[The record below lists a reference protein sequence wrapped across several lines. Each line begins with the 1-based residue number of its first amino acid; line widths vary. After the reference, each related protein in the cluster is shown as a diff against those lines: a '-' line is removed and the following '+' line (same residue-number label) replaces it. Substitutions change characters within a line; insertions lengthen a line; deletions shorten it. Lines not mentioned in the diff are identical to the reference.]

1 MHSMRHSNFIILISL
16 LVGLWI
22 CPVMAV
28 AEPVQTDSTDYDPV
42 KGNQQVKKLIGNIE
56 KKPVD
61 PGQYESLRNE
71 IAGHLRQGEKQQEVL
86 QKEVEGIDAALKAL
100 GDKVEGE
107 SARLAKERAGLGSMR
122 KLKEAQLAEYRLL
135 AINGKEALKRLE
147 VKRQE
152 GQRSRVL
159 GKEAPLWSLVTEF
172 RRSAGERLLPDW
184 AKIRQGIQA
193 VTEHQV
199 VALVLSAF
207 LALWLFAMLAVK
219 VERYLDSDR
228 GGSLV
233 LLVALI
239 NRHSLLYRLG
249 LAIVVGVTSAS
260 WLLLPRDEAASFL
273 PWLSLSLLI
282 ALLLPALAESLC
294 RSTGQSTLGGILSVP
309 QRWLV
314 RLAAVGA
321 ALLVF
326 TLGAPDLDLVSEPV
340 SLLLRFVVV
349 CCTTFLMAL
358 TIISLSCFIP
368 VLRARGRML
377 RFLLFVAA
385 AVVLYLEVF
394 GFRAFSSHLL
404 SGFAWS
410 FVLFAAAVM
419 VLDLARAFFAI
430 VFDNRHRM
438 FERLGIRL
446 DEGDED
452 ELLRGI
458 GWLRAILKFILAVS
472 ILLVLVEIWDF
483 AGVYAQAIVAFLV
496 NGFEIG
502 KLLIVPV
509 RIVLGVFIFIVG
521 WSLTLW
527 VKKILDQKW
536 EQEAALA
543 ESTREALLTVTGYV
557 CYVVAA
563 IVGLSVAGVNF
574 SGLAVI
580 AGALSVGI
588 GFGLQNI
595 VNNFVSGLILLFER
609 PIKRGDWIVAGST
622 EGYVKKISVRSTII
636 QTFDRADVIVPNS
649 ELISSPVTNMMFN
662 DPRGRLKV
670 SVGVAYGSDTALVR
684 RLLLEIAGGHG
695 EVIVDGSSP
704 RPDVFFQEF
713 GESSLNFDLLCHLKN
728 IDSRVRVR
736 SEMNY
741 LIDAA
746 FRRHGIEIPFP
757 QRDIHIRTTA

>member
-1 MHSMRHSNFIILISL
+1 MHAIKLSSFILLLILILSL
-16 LVGLWI
+16 WTY
-22 CPVMAV
+22 PVMAA
-28 AEPVQTDSTDYDPV
+28 AEPAAAENTSYDPV
-42 KGNQQVKKLIGNIE
+42 KGNQQIKKLIGSLEE
-56 KKPVD
+56 KPAD
-61 PGQYESLRNE
+61 PGRYESVRNE
-71 IAGHLRQGEKQQEVL
+71 IGDHLRQGEKQQEVL
-86 QKEVEGIDAALKAL
+86 QKEVAEIDAALKAL

-107 SARLAKERAGLGSMR
+107 SARLAKERAGLGSQR
-122 KLKEAQLAEYRLL
+122 KVKEAQLAEYRLL
-135 AINGKEALKRLE
+135 AINGKEALRKLE

-159 GKEAPLWSLVTEF
+159 GQEAPLWGVVAEL
-172 RRSAGERLLPDW
+172 RRPPGKQLLPDW
-184 AKIRQGIQA
+184 TKTRQGFLA
-193 VTEHQV
+193 VTGHQV
-199 VALVLSAF
+199 AALILSAL
-207 LALWLFAMLAVK
+207 LAIWLFAMLAVK
-219 VERYLDSDR
+219 VERYLAIDR
-228 GGSLV
+228 GGSPF
-233 LLVALI
+233 LLVALVK
-239 NRHSLLYRLG
+239 RHSLPFRLG
-249 LAIVVGVTSAS
+249 LGLVAGASGAS
-260 WLLLPRDEAASFL
+260 WLLLARDGATAFL
-273 PWLSLSLLI
+273 PWFFLALLVAI
-282 ALLLPALAESLC
+282 LLPALTEALC
-294 RSTGQSTLGGILSVP
+294 LATTRSADDGALTVS
-309 QRWLV
+309 QRWLL
-314 RLAAVGA
+314 RLTALGT

-326 TLGAPDLDLVSEPV
+326 MLAAPDLDLVPEAV
-340 SLLLRFVVV
+340 ALLLRFAAV
-349 CCTTFLMAL
+349 CCTTLLTASTILAL
-358 TIISLSCFIP
+358 AGYFP
-368 VLRARGRML
+368 VLRARRKML
-377 RFLLFVAA
+377 RYLVFVAA
-385 AVVLYLEVF
+385 AVVLYLEIF
-394 GFRAFSSHLL
+394 GFRAFSSHLQA
-404 SGFAWS
+404 GFARS
-410 FVLFAAAVM
+410 FVLFAAAMM
-419 VLDLARAFFAI
+419 VLDLARAFFAM
-430 VFDNRHRM
+430 VFDNRQHL

-458 GWLRAILKFILAVS
+458 GWLRAILKFIVAVS
-472 ILLVLVEIWDF
+472 ILVVLVAIWDF
-483 AGVYAQAIVAFLV
+483 SGVYARAIVAFLV

-502 KLLIVPV
+502 KLRIVPA
-509 RIVLGVFIFIVG
+509 RIVVGMFIFIVG

-527 VKKILDQKW
+527 VKKILDQRW
-536 EQEAALA
+536 EQEAAFA

-563 IVGLSVAGVNF
+563 IVGLSIAGVNF

-670 SVGVAYGSDTALVR
+670 SVGVAYGSDTELVR
-684 RLLLEIAGGHG
+684 RLLLEIANGHK

-757 QRDIHIRTTA
+757 QRDIHIRTTS

>member
-1 MHSMRHSNFIILISL
+1 MHSMRHSNFIIIIFLMM
-16 LVGLWI
+16 GLWTY
-22 CPVMAV
+22 PVMAAV
-28 AEPVQTDSTDYDPV
+28 EPAAAENTSYDPV

-56 KKPVD
+56 KNLVD

-122 KLKEAQLAEYRLL
+122 KLKEGQLAEYRLL

-159 GKEAPLWSLVTEF
+159 GKEAPLWSLVADL
-172 RRSAGERLLPDW
+172 RRSTGERFLPDW
-184 AKIRQGIQA
+184 TKTRQGILA
-193 VTEHQV
+193 VTGHQV
-199 VALVLSAF
+199 VALVLSAI
-207 LALWLFAMLAVK
+207 LALWLFGTQAVK
-219 VERYLDSDR
+219 VDRYLASDR

-239 NRHSLLYRLG
+239 NRHSLLFRLG

-260 WLLLPRDEAASFL
+260 WLLLPRDQAASFV
-273 PWLSLSLLI
+273 PWLSLSLLL
-282 ALLLPALAESLC
+282 ALLLPALVESLC
-294 RSTGQSTLGGILSVP
+294 RCTGESTLGGILSVP

-314 RLAAVGA
+314 RLAAAGA

-326 TLGAPDLDLVSEPV
+326 TLGAPDLDLVPDAV

-368 VLRARGRML
+368 VLQARGRML

-404 SGFAWS
+404 AGFAWS

-419 VLDLARAFFAI
+419 VQDLARAFFAI

-502 KLLIVPV
+502 KLLIVPA
-509 RIVLGVFIFIVG
+509 RIVLGIFIFIVG

-536 EQEAALA
+536 EQEAAFA

-704 RPDVFFQEF
+704 RPEVFFQEF

-741 LIDAA
+741 LIDEA

-757 QRDIHIRTTA
+757 QRDIHIRTTS